1 MDIKLRPVRV
11 CVRRAFLAGVCVVV
25 VVVIVRFFVV
35 GTSDATVVAGVT
47 GVDSSGGC
55 VGCSH
60 TTGSRKDCSKTTDE
74 AKTGADDEARVVDAA
89 ATATA
94 AAGSSVGSGSSAV
107 EMPERCSLEEVE
119 NEEWDWEYCDGY
131 DAALEHRC
139 RWGGRGGWCCGEYC
153 GGEYCCG

>member
-1 MDIKLRPVRV
+1 MEIKLRPVRV
-11 CVRRAFLAGVCVVV
+11 CVRRPFLAWVCVV

-35 GTSDATVVAGVT
+35 GKSDATVVAGVT

-74 AKTGADDEARVVDAA
+74 AKTGTDDEARIAEAA
-89 ATATA
+89 ATTA
-94 AAGSSVGSGSSAV
+94 AAAGRSVGSGSAAV
-107 EMPERCSLEEVE
+107 EMPERSSCEEVE
-119 NEEWDWEYCDGY
+119 NEDWDWEYCDGY
-131 DAALEHRC
+131 G

-153 GGEYCCG
+153 GGEYCGGG